1 VPGALNTLGC
11 VYKGVW
17 GSASSEIP
25 LSTNLDR
32 MGGLGKSEL
41 AVSTVM
47 KHYVLSETVGMIGT
61 QRRLCK
67 VE

>member
-1 VPGALNTLGC
+1 
-11 VYKGVW
+11 
-17 GSASSEIP
+17 
-25 LSTNLDR
+25 LSTNLDQ

-47 KHYVLSETVGMIGT
+47 KHYASGETVGMIGT
-61 QRRLCK
+61 QIRLCR

>member
-1 VPGALNTLGC
+1 MPGALNTLGD

-17 GSASSEIP
+17 GSASSEMT
-25 LSTNLDR
+25 LSTNQGR

-47 KHYVLSETVGMIGT
+47 KHYASRETVGMIGT
-61 QRRLCK
+61 QREPYS

>member
-1 VPGALNTLGC
+1 MPGALNTLGY

-17 GSASSEIP
+17 GSASSKMS
-25 LSTNLDR
+25 LSTNLGQI
-32 MGGLGKSEL
+32 GGLGKSEL

-47 KHYVLSETVGMIGT
+47 KHYALRETVGMIGT
-61 QRRLCK
+61 QRRLYR